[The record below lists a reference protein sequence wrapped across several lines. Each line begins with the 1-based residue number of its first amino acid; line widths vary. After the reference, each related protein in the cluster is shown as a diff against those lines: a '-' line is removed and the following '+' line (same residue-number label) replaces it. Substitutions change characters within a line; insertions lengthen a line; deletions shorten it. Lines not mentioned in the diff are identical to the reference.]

1 MNEEQKLTIL
11 KSMIDGS
18 DDDSVLSTYLSIA
31 GEKVIRKAYP
41 YKSDVT
47 EVPEKYS
54 YLQIEIAAYLLNKR
68 GAEGEISHS
77 EGGISRSYSSADV
90 PSAYMNQITPEVG
103 VFE

>member
-90 PSAYMNQITPEVG
+90 PSVYMNQITPEVG